1 MFEVVGTVSEK
12 LLALAIDDDTNVLKL
27 IKANLLLEG
36 FDVITAANGIEGI
49 QAFEDSD
56 PAVILLDVMMPGMDG
71 LEVIRKI
78 RAISNVPIIMLT
90 AKDDT
95 QTLQQALSLGA
106 DDFISKPFSLRELT
120 ARVKSKVRRVKS

>member
-36 FDVITAANGIEGI
+36 FDVITAANGFEGI